1 MKETVIPSQIEIK
14 TIEGEAYSLNKDG
27 VPTKVA
33 VGQNIDRDSVL
44 FTPYNAKVV
53 VQINGKLVTIDKNCV
68 SCLDETKEND
78 PLKVQQV
85 DGAIKVD
92 PEQSTDNVD
101 VAAIQAAIL
110 SGEDPTEILE
120 ATAAGEGGGSAN
132 NGFVSIDYAYYSSIA
147 TTNFT
152 TSNAFSYDNQDEI
165 DNLSGN
171 DSSSQPETP
180 DVTRQT
186 PGFTVEDVDTEASG
200 QLIVSN
206 AGSSQVYTWTI
217 NGNTTSEFGTL
228 SINELTGA
236 WEYVLNNDALSVQSL
251 ANGQVITDVF
261 EITVT
266 SSNGLSS
273 VQEVSVIIVGTN
285 DEPIISG
292 ISTGNLTEGDVLD
305 ADSTVSE
312 TLIVT
317 DIDASDTHT
326 WTIVEGG
333 NATYGVLTLN
343 DGVWEYTLDNSR
355 DETQALSAGE
365 TVTETFTIQADD
377 GNGGIAQKEVVI
389 TITGTND
396 DPVVNGTSSGRVVE
410 DLIAS
415 AEGQLDAV
423 DPDAGDVIT
432 WAVSDGAGAFGS
444 LTIDGSGKWTYSLDN
459 GLVSTQALSSGE
471 TQTETFEIV
480 VDDGKGGT
488 VTHTISVDVTGTND
502 TPEIT
507 SSSVVSG
514 DVSEVSIDA
523 VGDLV
528 LEDVDTLDSHTW
540 TVEPNSN
547 ADLGTFNVDSTG
559 KWSFGLNS
567 AAAAFLALGEG
578 DSIDVIY
585 VVQVA
590 DNNGAIDT
598 QEVTITITGSNNGPI
613 IGGTSTGSVVED
625 TVEEAS
631 GSLSSADVDLG
642 DTATW
647 SVLAPDTGA
656 FGFISVDADGKW
668 TYKIDNT
675 LSATQSL
682 SQGQTETDTFTIIV
696 TDGSGA
702 QATQVVT
709 IDVTGTN
716 DLPEITDTSV
726 ISGAVEH
733 RATESAT
740 GDLVLEDVDTLD
752 THTWTVEANT
762 NDDLGTFTVGTD
774 GKWTF
779 NLNAASGSVI
789 ALGVG
794 ETLDIVYVVQVEDN
808 HGGIDTQEV
817 TITVTGSNDGPTIS
831 GTDTGSVVEDT
842 VAEATGQLD
851 ATDADVTDTHTWSVT
866 DGTGVFGS
874 LAVDATGK
882 WTYTLDN
889 TLVGT
894 QAISNG
900 EVKTE
905 TFEIVADDGNGGTVT
920 HTVTVEVTGTND
932 LPEITD
938 TSVIAGAVEHRATES
953 ATGDLVLEDVDTLDT
968 HTWTVEANTNDD
980 LGTFT
985 VGTDGKWTFN
995 LNAASAG
1002 VTALGVGETLDIVY
1016 VVQVEDNHG
1025 GIDSQ
1030 EVTITVTGS
1039 NDGPTISGTDTG
1051 SVVEDT
1057 VAEATGQLDATDA
1070 DATDT
1075 HTWSVTNGAG
1085 TYGEL
1090 TVDATGKWTYT
1101 LDNTLPGTQAI
1112 SNGEMKTETFEIV
1125 ADDGE
1130 GGTVTHTVTVEVT
1143 GTNDLPEITDTS
1155 VIAGA
1160 VEHRATES
1168 ATGDLVLED
1177 VDTLDTHTWTVEANT
1192 NDDLGTF
1199 TVGTDGK
1206 WTFNLNAASGSV
1218 IALGVGET
1226 LDIVYVVQVEDNHG
1240 GIDTQEVTI
1249 TVTGSN
1255 DGPTISGTDT
1265 GSVVEDTVAE
1275 ATGQLGVTDADV
1287 TDTHTWSVT
1296 NGAGTYGELTVDATG
1311 KWTYTLDNTLV
1322 GTQAISNGEVKTETF
1337 EIVADDG
1344 EGGTFTHTVTVE
1356 VTGTNDAPAVSGSSI
1371 ISGAVVEETTLS
1383 TSGDLFVDDV
1393 DTLDSHTWTLLS
1405 SNTDP
1410 YGSIIVS
1417 TNADGSGKWEY
1428 TLNNTAAQVQALAN
1442 GETHTVEYQ
1451 IQVDDGEGGLT
1462 TETISIEVT
1471 GTNDEPVV
1479 SGQSTGLVKE
1489 DTATQ
1494 SEAEGQL
1501 TVDDV
1506 DLIDVH
1512 AWSVGSNTGTYGSIT
1527 IDPATGKWV
1536 YTIDNALAAT
1546 QGLTEGQSVEDKFT
1560 VTVDDNQGGT
1570 DSIEIVITVVGTN
1583 GVPVIGGDVVGAVTE
1598 DTILTTTG
1606 TLTASDED
1614 TTSAFNWDIV
1624 GSDTGTYGKFTLDAS
1639 TGIWLYTLDN
1649 DAAQS
1654 LGAGD
1659 APIKEYYTV
1668 ELSDGAGGVI
1678 TETVEIT
1685 INGTNDDP
1693 ELSGQLL
1700 GSVKEDSIETTEGQ
1714 LIVDDVDLSDTH
1726 TWEVQPA
1733 TGSYG
1738 SITVDANGKWTYTIN
1753 NALDETQ
1760 QLAEG
1765 ESAEDRF
1772 IVTVDDGQ
1780 GGTDQK
1786 EIIISLEGTNDLPSV
1801 VDSNDTGTVKED
1813 EILTISDTLTVD
1825 DVDLSDVHNWFVIG
1839 ASESKLGSFSV
1850 DSVTGKWTYTL
1861 NGTESQVL
1869 AAGESVVERFVVV
1882 VGDGNS
1888 GFAQHTVE
1896 ITIEGTN
1903 DRPVITGRT
1912 TGTAVEDIIPTAT
1925 GALTAVDV
1933 DFNDTHTW
1941 VVDGGGAGKYGNMTV
1956 DADGN
1961 WLYTLDPLNSDT
1973 QSLAENQQ
1981 EFETFTVI
1989 VDDGHGGT
1997 NAIMIT
2003 VEVLGTNDIPDIGG
2017 VNTQTITEDD
2027 ALSVSGE
2034 LTDGDVDTTDT
2045 HEWTLLTDA
2054 QGVYGSLS
2062 LDENGKWTYT
2072 IDNALSTTQ
2081 GLLSGQVETEKY
2093 IIQVEDQYG
2102 AIDTVTV
2109 TVTVEGTN
2117 DVPELSGKLTGIIE
2131 EDSVITEIDGQLY
2144 PDDQDI
2150 GDTYTWSLDSNTGSY
2165 GTLSLDPNGK
2175 WTYTLSNNKDS
2186 VQSLSEGEKV
2196 QDTFTVTVTDGFGA
2210 STSKEITIDVIG
2222 DNDLP
2227 SIAGATTGSTIEGT
2241 TGKDIATGELTAVDI
2256 DHLDDHTWSTLTPN
2270 GIYGSLSI
2278 DPNTGMWTYQ
2288 LDNSRP
2294 ATIGISSGQVVQDK
2308 FIVEVDDGK
2317 GGTSQIEVVIDIAGT
2332 NSSPGI
2338 IGDTTGE
2345 IKEDAAINEISGD
2358 LLSGDLDSQD
2368 TLVWDIV
2375 GSTGQ
2380 YGQFTLGQDGH
2391 WTYVL
2396 NNNNNTVN
2404 GLKEGAEI
2412 VDTITV
2418 KVTDSFGQVSEK
2430 EIEITIEGTND
2441 APSLSGALSGTVIE
2455 DQTTTINGQLNS
2467 SDPDVG
2473 DIHAWNLDNGVGQY
2487 GSLTMDSSGR
2497 WTYILMNSLAAVQ
2510 ALGPNDTFTETFTVT
2525 VTDSMGESSTDDIV
2539 ITIQGTNDLPEITG
2553 GATGEYKE
2561 DQATDI
2567 VTGQLIATDVDAG
2580 DATSF
2585 EVRTYVGNYGT
2596 FYLEADGSWRYEID
2610 KNSTAIQSL
2619 NEGETISE
2627 TFAAVVH
2634 DSNGGFTTEQI
2645 DFTIVGTNDKPVVSG
2660 DSSATVI
2667 EDAYEFV
2674 PDGQFNGQFTK
2685 VTGNVIADDID
2696 LGDEVVS
2703 WQVENGSG
2711 TYGILTIDEN
2721 GQWTYLLD
2729 NFDPDTN
2736 ALNFDEIGID
2746 SFWVRATDKH
2756 GGVSEPFEVTIT
2768 VKGNTD
2774 PDGGGGGSYDEIIDI
2789 EAKEEGVDANGD
2801 PIGGDGSGTITAG
2814 DLGLPSGCTINSVS
2828 GASSVDGG
2836 LFGDLV
2842 VNPDGTWVY
2851 DVDDSQPYVDSLCE
2865 GESVTEKWTVT
2876 VTDSC
2881 GKTSTVLINVTI
2893 VGTNDIPMIITDSP
2907 LFGEQGEVIEDES
2920 LEVSGQLTVSDPD
2933 SCDTHTWYI
2942 VDASGNKRTD
2952 EDGDANNGSITI
2964 KGTYGWLTLDEATG
2978 QWTYVLDNADPAVQ
2992 ALTPEQI
2999 ERDFFRVVV
3008 EDNHGAKSTDSLITI
3023 KITGVADDVET
3034 VLIIEEIDFMEDTT
3048 PLEQTG
3054 KLNDVDGLTPDLTWN
3069 LVSGDGTYG
3078 TLVLDNDGNW
3088 TYVLDNDALEVQQL
3102 NQGEL
3107 VTDTF
3112 SVTVVDKFG
3121 KTVVDEHGN
3130 PVMMIFKVDVTGT
3143 NDAPDISGSLTGS
3156 ISNTDSDSQISGN
3169 LNDGDVDAGDFHA
3182 WSITDNG
3189 GTVDLGNTEAGTY
3202 GELVLNENTG
3212 RWTYKLNTSLDAVK
3226 FLGVGE
3232 TLSDTFEVTVTD
3244 LYGATS
3250 TETVTVTID
3259 GSNLPPEITQN
3270 DQIIMELKEDDK
3282 TSDSNALIATDPNGD
3297 TVTFDAKTLTG
3308 TYGTFTIDEN
3318 GVWTY
3323 TLDNDA
3329 AHIQGLKEGEVVS
3342 EVFTVFAVDVHGAT
3356 TAQEVTVNITGTN
3369 DIPQISGMDTGV
3381 VKETDGSTASGNFVT
3396 NVTDIGDSIT
3406 VSPGVQGSYG
3416 VVSVDEATG
3425 KWTYTVDGNDPT
3437 VNSLSKG
3444 ETLTDTVTIT
3454 ATDEFGASTDMTITI
3469 TINGEN
3475 DAPSLVVTVPPE
3487 LTEDSGV
3494 SGTDTIE
3501 VTGNWDDGDPDTADT
3516 HEWEV
3521 VNADALGT
3529 LTFEPNGDYKLVI
3542 DNSALEIQQLG
3553 VGETVELTY
3562 TVKVTDEHGL
3572 SSTQDITF
3580 TVNGTNDDPEVI
3592 NTSILSVDV
3601 AEDGVLTESGQLD
3614 ISDIDI
3620 SDTTFAFDVITS
3632 PTDAYGVVTVD
3643 EFGKWTYL
3651 LDNEKAQDIGDETIT
3666 ETFTIQIDDG
3676 NGGVITQE
3684 VTVNITGT
3692 DDDPIIDTNV
3702 TQVVTGNVA
3711 EDGVLIAEGQIA
3723 YIDPEGDTIEYNVV
3737 NGSTPSYGSF
3747 SVDPVTGQW
3756 TYTLNDT
3763 LAQELSASGA
3773 QETFTIEMTDQ
3784 TGGTIQQVITIDI
3797 AGVND
3802 DPTIDVTS
3810 VLIGNVEEDGTASAI
3825 GQLDVSDVDLS
3836 DTTFSYNVIS
3846 GPNTSTTPGDVEG
3859 LYGALTVDING
3870 QWTYELDNAKAQVL
3884 GDTIVTEAFTV
3895 EVSDG
3900 KGGTVTQD
3908 ITISVT
3914 GHDDQPI
3921 IDTSVTQVTDG
3932 TVVEGG
3938 TLIANGEIAYI
3949 DPEGDTIDYS
3959 VVSGTTSSYGTF
3971 TIDAATGQWNYE
3983 LDDGLAQDIGVSGAQ
3998 ETFTIEI
4005 KDQTGSIVQQVI
4017 TINITGEN
4025 DAPTINASS
4034 VLIGSVEE
4042 DGTAFAVG
4050 QLDVSD
4056 VDLEDTTFGY
4066 TVISGPNTSTTP
4078 GDVEGLYGALT
4089 VNATGEWTYE
4099 LDNDKAQVLGDT
4111 MATEVFTIEVSDGN
4125 GGTVSQEIT
4134 ISVTGHDD
4142 KPIIDASVTQVT
4154 EGTVEEGGTLT
4165 TSGVITYVD
4174 PEGDTV
4180 DYSVASGTAPSYGIF
4195 NIDAVTGQWTY
4206 ELNDTLAQDLG
4217 ALGAQETFTI
4227 DIKDQT
4233 GNTTQQVITINITGE
4248 NDAPE
4253 ISGVTTADVKEGHVE
4268 AVSGQLSATDAE
4280 NDNLSWQ
4287 LTSAANGTYG
4297 SLTINATT
4305 GLWTYILLENSTLA
4319 LAADATDTDSFTVE
4333 VSDGKGGVK
4342 SETVV
4347 VTVTGANIVQGVFGS
4362 DILTGTTNDELLF
4375 GNPLDLSDVGGAD
4388 TFTWTNASI
4397 GGDLAR
4403 DVIKDFDVDSDR
4415 IDLSDIANITTVWD
4429 TATLASQIQITEVD
4443 GSTEIYINEAGS
4455 TVQTIIIDGVT
4466 VDELAGEPTAG
4477 MTDAEKLNSLTNSGH
4492 LVVSDSYGNESDNTL
4507 YASGQNDILTGG
4519 AGDDMF
4525 YFAEENAGDTV
4536 TPSQSNISDFTLNE
4550 DTLDIAE
4557 LLSGT
4562 GVDTNDMMDLLNY
4575 INVDIDDVASS
4586 TTVTVTDNAGKQ
4598 TDITLSG
4605 IDSDALGIT
4614 GQGLSDDAI
4623 LTKLFDDFNAFKVD

>member
-1 MKETVIPSQIEIK
+1 MKETIIPSQVEIK
-14 TIEGEAYSLNKDG
+14 QIEGDAYTLNQAG
-27 VPTKVA
+27 VPTKVN
-33 VGQNIDRDSVL
+33 VGQNIGRDSVL
-44 FTPYNAKVV
+44 FTGYDAKVV
-53 VQINGKLVTIDKNCV
+53 VQINGKLVTVDKNCLG
-68 SCLDETKEND
+68 CLDETKADD
-78 PLKVQQV
+78 PLQVQPIDGKVTL
-85 DGAIKVD
+85 D
-92 PEQSTDNVD
+92 PTQSTDELD
-101 VAAIQAAIL
+101 IAAIQDAIL
-110 SGEDPTEILE
+110 AGEDPTEILE
-120 ATAAGEGGGSAN
+120 ASAAGEGGGSAN
-132 NGFVSIDYAYYSSIA
+132 SGFVVIDYAYYSSIA

-152 TSNAFSYDNQDEI
+152 TSNGFSYDNQDDI

-171 DSSSQPETP
+171 NPTNAPETP
-180 DVTRQT
+180 IIT
-186 PGFTVEDVDTEASG
+186 PNNSGLTKEDEIFESEG
-200 QLIVSN
+200 QLAVTNPQSN
-206 AGSSQVYTWTI
+206 LSYTWSI
-217 NGNTTSEFGTL
+217 NGSPTSEFGTL
-228 SINELTGA
+228 TLNPISGE
-236 WEYVLNNDALSVQSL
+236 WEYTLDNGALSVQSL
-251 ANGQVITDVF
+251 ANGQIITDVF
-261 EITVT
+261 EISVSAGGNLTSTQQVTVT
-266 SSNGLSS
+266 
-273 VQEVSVIIVGTN
+273 IVGTN
-285 DEPIISG
+285 DDPIISG
-292 ISTGNLTEGDVLD
+292 ISVGDLTEGDVD
-305 ADSTVSE
+305 DTDPTVSE
-312 TLIVT
+312 TLTVADVDT
-317 DIDASDTHT
+317 LDTHT

-333 NATYGVLTLN
+333 NATYGVLTIN
-343 DGVWEYTLDNSR
+343 NGVWEYTLDNSR
-355 DETQALSAGE
+355 DETQALG
-365 TVTETFTIQADD
+365 TGDVVTETFTIQVDD
-377 GNGGIAQKEVVI
+377 GNGGIAQQEVII
-389 TITGTND
+389 TINGTND
-396 DPVVNGTSSGRVVE
+396 EPVISGTNTGRVVE
-410 DLIAS
+410 DLIDS
-415 AEGQLDAV
+415 ADGQLTAIDV
-423 DPDAGDVIT
+423 DAGDS
-432 WAVSDGAGAFGS
+432 VSWSVTAPNLGVYGS
-444 LTIDGSGKWTYSLDN
+444 LVIDSTGKWTYSIDN
-459 GLVSTQALSSGE
+459 NLSATQALSQGE
-471 TQTETFEIV
+471 TQTETFEVIA
-480 VDDGKGGT
+480 DDGNGGQ
-488 VTHTISVDVTGTND
+488 VTHTITIDVTGTND
-502 TPEIT
+502 NPEIT
-507 SSSVVSG
+507 DTSVIAG
-514 DVSEVSIDA
+514 A
-523 VGDLV
+523 VEHRVTESATGELV
-528 LEDVDTLDSHTW
+528 FEDVDTLDSHTW
-540 TVEPNSN
+540 TVQPNSN
-547 ADLGTFNVDSTG
+547 SELGSFSVDTSG
-559 KWSFGLNS
+559 KWTFDLNS
-567 AAAAFLALGEG
+567 ASTTVIGLGVGETL
-578 DSIDVIY
+578 DIVYRVEI
-585 VVQVA
+585 A
-590 DNNGAIDT
+590 DNHGGTDIQD
-598 QEVTITITGSNNGPI
+598 VTITITGSNDGPVISGSDTGAVVEDILGTATGELIATDADANDSVSWSVTDGVGVFGSLSVDSAGKWTYTLNNTLDVTQAISKDEIKTETFEIVADDGNGGLITHTVTVEVTGTNDIPEITDSSVVTGDVAEVSVSAVGDLILEDIDGLDTHLWTVEPNDNAELGAFTVDSNGRWNFDLNTSAAAFLALGANETLDVIYVVQVDDQNGGLDTKEVTITVTGSNNGPV

-625 TVEEAS
+625 TVDTAS
-631 GSLSSADVDLG
+631 GVLVSADLDTT

-647 SVLAPDTGA
+647 SVEAPSSGSYGEIT
-656 FGFISVDADGKW
+656 VDANGKW
-668 TYKIDNT
+668 TYTIDNA
-675 LSATQSL
+675 LAATQSL
-682 SQGQTETDTFTIIV
+682 SQGQTVTETFTVVV

-726 ISGAVEH
+726 IAGAVEH

-740 GDLVLEDVDTLD
+740 GELVLEDVDTLD

-779 NLNAASGSVI
+779 NLNAASASVI

-831 GTDTGSVVEDT
+831 GTDTGSVVEDS
-842 VAEATGQLD
+842 VGEASGQLE
-851 ATDADVTDTHTWSVT
+851 AVDADVTDS
-866 DGTGVFGS
+866 
-874 LAVDATGK
+874 
-882 WTYTLDN
+882 
-889 TLVGT
+889 
-894 QAISNG
+894 
-900 EVKTE
+900 
-905 TFEIVADDGNGGTVT
+905 
-920 HTVTVEVTGTND
+920 
-932 LPEITD
+932 
-938 TSVIAGAVEHRATES
+938 
-953 ATGDLVLEDVDTLDT
+953 
-968 HTWTVEANTNDD
+968 
-980 LGTFT
+980 
-985 VGTDGKWTFN
+985 
-995 LNAASAG
+995 
-1002 VTALGVGETLDIVY
+1002 
-1016 VVQVEDNHG
+1016 
-1025 GIDSQ
+1025 
-1030 EVTITVTGS
+1030 
-1039 NDGPTISGTDTG
+1039 
-1051 SVVEDT
+1051 
-1057 VAEATGQLDATDA
+1057 
-1070 DATDT
+1070 

-1101 LDNTLPGTQAI
+1101 LDNTKTDTQAI
-1112 SNGEMKTETFEIV
+1112 SNGEVKTETFEIV

-1143 GTNDLPEITDTS
+1143 GTNDLPSVAGTS
-1155 VIAGA
+1155 TLSGGV
-1160 VEHRATES
+1160 TE
-1168 ATGDLVLED
+1168 
-1177 VDTLDTHTWTVEANT
+1177 
-1192 NDDLGTF
+1192 
-1199 TVGTDGK
+1199 
-1206 WTFNLNAASGSV
+1206 
-1218 IALGVGET
+1218 ET
-1226 LDIVYVVQVEDNHG
+1226 L
-1240 GIDTQEVTI
+1240 
-1249 TVTGSN
+1249 
-1255 DGPTISGTDT
+1255 
-1265 GSVVEDTVAE
+1265 
-1275 ATGQLGVTDADV
+1275 
-1287 TDTHTWSVT
+1287 
-1296 NGAGTYGELTVDATG
+1296 LTTA
-1311 KWTYTLDNTLV
+1311 
-1322 GTQAISNGEVKTETF
+1322 
-1337 EIVADDG
+1337 
-1344 EGGTFTHTVTVE
+1344 
-1356 VTGTNDAPAVSGSSI
+1356 
-1371 ISGAVVEETTLS
+1371 
-1383 TSGDLFVDDV
+1383 GDLFVDDV

-1405 SNTDP
+1405 SNSDP
-1410 YGSIIVS
+1410 YGSIVVS

-1428 TLNNTAAQVQALAN
+1428 TLNNTATQVQALAN

-1462 TETISIEVT
+1462 TETISIEIT
-1471 GTNDEPVV
+1471 GTNDEPLV

-1512 AWSVGSNTGTYGSIT
+1512 GWSVDTNSGTYGSIT
-1527 IDPATGKWV
+1527 IDPVTGKWV
-1536 YTIDNALAAT
+1536 YTINNALAAT
-1546 QGLTEGQSVEDKFT
+1546 QELTEGQSVEDKFI

-1570 DSIEIVITVVGTN
+1570 DTIEIVITVVGTN
-1583 GVPVIGGDVVGAVTE
+1583 GVPVIGGDIVGDVTE
-1598 DTILTTTG
+1598 DTKLTTTG
-1606 TLTASDED
+1606 TLTAADED
-1614 TTSAFNWDIV
+1614 ATSSFNWDIV
-1624 GSDTGTYGKFTLDAS
+1624 GSDTGTYGKFTLDAT
-1639 TGIWLYTLDN
+1639 TGAWIYTLDN

-1659 APIKEYYTV
+1659 DPIKEYYTV

-1726 TWEVQPA
+1726 TWEVLPA

-1753 NALDETQ
+1753 NTLDATQ

-1772 IVTVDDGQ
+1772 TVTVDDGQ

-1813 EILTISDTLTVD
+1813 EILTISDTLTVA
-1825 DVDLSDVHNWFVIG
+1825 DVDLSDEHNWFVIG
-1839 ASESKLGSFSV
+1839 ASESKLGSFSI
-1850 DSVTGKWTYTL
+1850 DGATGKWTYTL

-1869 AAGESVVERFVVV
+1869 AAGESVVESFVVV
-1882 VGDGNS
+1882 VGDGNN
-1888 GFAQHTVE
+1888 GYAQHTVE

-1903 DRPVITGRT
+1903 DRPVITGRN

-1933 DFNDTHTW
+1933 DFNDDHTW
-1941 VVDGGGAGKYGNMTV
+1941 VVVDGGAGKYGNMTV
-1956 DADGN
+1956 DTDGN
-1961 WLYTLDPLNSDT
+1961 WLYTLDPLNADT
-1973 QSLAENQQ
+1973 QALAENQQ
-1981 EFETFTVI
+1981 EFETFTI
-1989 VDDGHGGT
+1989 TVDDGHGGM
-1997 NAIMIT
+1997 NAIIIT
-2003 VEVLGTNDIPDIGG
+2003 VEVLGTNDIPIIGG
-2017 VNTQTITEDD
+2017 QKSRTITEDGNKD
-2027 ALSVSGE
+2027 SVSGE

-2045 HEWTLLTDA
+2045 HEWTLLTDT
-2054 QGVYGSLS
+2054 QGLYGSLS
-2062 LDENGKWTYT
+2062 LDANGKWTYT
-2072 IDNALSTTQ
+2072 IDNSLAATQ
-2081 GLLSGQVETEKY
+2081 GLLSGQTEKEKFV
-2093 IIQVEDQYG
+2093 IQVEDQYG

-2109 TVTVEGTN
+2109 TVKVKGTN
-2117 DVPELSGKLTGIIE
+2117 DVPELSGELTGVVE
-2131 EDSVITEIDGQLY
+2131 EDSAITEVDGQLF
-2144 PDDQDI
+2144 PDDKDI
-2150 GDTYTWSLDSNTGSY
+2150 GDSYTWSLDSSTGSY
-2165 GTLSLDPNGK
+2165 GTLTLGTDGK
-2175 WTYTLSNNKDS
+2175 WTYVLDNDKNS
-2186 VQSLSEGEKV
+2186 VQSLSEGERV

-2210 STSKEITIDVIG
+2210 STSKVITIDVVG
-2222 DNDLP
+2222 DNDKP

-2842 VNPDGTWVY
+2842 VNPDGTWIY

-2964 KGTYGWLTLDEATG
+2964 RGTYGWLTLDEATG

-3501 VTGNWDDGDPDTADT
+3501 VTGNWDDGDPDSADT
-3516 HEWEV
+3516 HSWTV
-3521 VNADALGT
+3521 LSGDSLGT
-3529 LTFEPNGDYKLVI
+3529 LTFEPNGDYKLVV

-3553 VGETVELTY
+3553 VGETLELTY
-3562 TVKVTDEHGL
+3562 TVKVTDEYGL
-3572 SSTQDITF
+3572 SSTQNITF
-3580 TVNGTNDDPEVI
+3580 IVNGTNDAPEVV

-3601 AEDGVLTESGQLD
+3601 EEDGVGTQTQSGQLD
-3614 ISDIDI
+3614 ITDIDLT
-3620 SDTTFAFDVITS
+3620 DTAFAFDVITS
-3632 PTDAYGVVTVD
+3632 PADAYGSVTVD
-3643 EFGKWTYL
+3643 ANGKWTYV
-3651 LDNEKAQDIGDETIT
+3651 LDNDKAQDIGDETIT
-3666 ETFTIQIDDG
+3666 ETYTIQIDDG
-3676 NGGVITQE
+3676 NGGVITQD
-3684 VTVNITGT
+3684 VTVNIIGN
-3692 DDDPIIDTNV
+3692 DDAPYIDLPNSELD
-3702 TQVVTGNVA
+3702 GNVA
-3711 EDGVLIAEGQIA
+3711 ENGTLQVQGTIA
-3723 YIDPEGDTIEYNVV
+3723 YIDPEGTAINYQ
-3737 NGSTPSYGSF
+3737 
-3747 SVDPVTGQW
+3747 VDPASVSTYGTFQIDPTTGLWQ
-3756 TYTLNDT
+3756 YDLDDAA
-3763 LAQELSASGA
+3763 AQSLGNELI
-3773 QETFTIEMTDQ
+3773 QETF
-3784 TGGTIQQVITIDI
+3784 VINISD
-3797 AGVND
+3797 
-3802 DPTIDVTS
+3802 
-3810 VLIGNVEEDGTASAI
+3810 AS
-3825 GQLDVSDVDLS
+3825 GQ
-3836 DTTFSYNVIS
+3836 
-3846 GPNTSTTPGDVEG
+3846 
-3859 LYGALTVDING
+3859 
-3870 QWTYELDNAKAQVL
+3870 
-3884 GDTIVTEAFTV
+3884 
-3895 EVSDG
+3895 
-3900 KGGTVTQD
+3900 
-3908 ITISVT
+3908 
-3914 GHDDQPI
+3914 
-3921 IDTSVTQVTDG
+3921 
-3932 TVVEGG
+3932 
-3938 TLIANGEIAYI
+3938 
-3949 DPEGDTIDYS
+3949 
-3959 VVSGTTSSYGTF
+3959 
-3971 TIDAATGQWNYE
+3971 
-3983 LDDGLAQDIGVSGAQ
+3983 
-3998 ETFTIEI
+3998 
-4005 KDQTGSIVQQVI
+4005 IVQQTV
-4017 TINITGEN
+4017 TVNIQGEN
-4025 DAPTINASS
+4025 DAPIITANITDTATEDTGLNADDKLELTGTFSDGDVDIIDTHVWSVTASDPLGVLTIDVNGNYKLVIDNDAAEIQELGDGQQRELKYTIVVEDNNGLTDTQEVTFIVNGTNDLPTIEPASVITGS
-4034 VLIGSVEE
+4034 VSEDAAVLIA
-4042 DGTAFAVG
+4042 TG
-4050 QLDVSD
+4050 QLVVDD
-4056 VDLEDTTFGY
+4056 VDLNNTGFSYTEINVPSDSYGTFS
-4066 TVISGPNTSTTP
+4066 VDIN
-4078 GDVEGLYGALT
+4078 GL
-4089 VNATGEWTYE
+4089 WTFT
-4099 LDNDKAQVLGDT
+4099 LDNVKAQELGDT
-4111 MATEVFTIEVSDGN
+4111 TVTETHTVQVTDSN
-4125 GGTVSQEIT
+4125 GGVISQVVT
-4134 ISVTGHDD
+4134 IS
-4142 KPIIDASVTQVT
+4142 
-4154 EGTVEEGGTLT
+4154 
-4165 TSGVITYVD
+4165 
-4174 PEGDTV
+4174 
-4180 DYSVASGTAPSYGIF
+4180 
-4195 NIDAVTGQWTY
+4195 
-4206 ELNDTLAQDLG
+4206 
-4217 ALGAQETFTI
+4217 
-4227 DIKDQT
+4227 
-4233 GNTTQQVITINITGE
+4233 ITGE

-4253 ISGVTTADVKEGHVE
+4253 ISGVTTANIKEGVVE
-4268 AVSGQLSATDAE
+4268 TATGQLTATDAE
-4280 NDNLSWQ
+4280 SDPLTWQ
-4287 LTSAANGTYG
+4287 LASTSPAAGTYG
-4297 SLTINATT
+4297 TLSINATT

-4319 LAADATDTDSFTVE
+4319 LAADTTDTDEFVVE

-4342 SETVV
+4342 LETVV
-4347 VTVTGANIVQGVFGS
+4347 ITVTGPNIVQGVAGS

-4375 GNPLDLSDVGGAD
+4375 GNPLDLSDVGTAD

-4397 GGDLAR
+4397 GGDLGR
-4403 DVIKDFDVDSDR
+4403 DVIKDFDLDSDK

-4429 TATLASQIQITEVD
+4429 SAVLASQIQITEVD
-4443 GSTEIYINEAGS
+4443 GSTEIYINEAGA
-4455 TVQTIIIDGVT
+4455 TVQTIIVDGIT
-4466 VDELAGEPTAG
+4466 LDELAGEPTAS
-4477 MTDAEKLNSLTNSGH
+4477 MTDEEKLNALTNSGH
-4492 LVVSDSYGNESDNTL
+4492 LVVSDTFGNESDNIL

-4519 AGDDMF
+4519 GGNDIF
-4525 YFAEENAGDTV
+4525 YFAEDIGGSPA
-4536 TPSQSNISDFTLNE
+4536 TPAQTSIADFAIDGVAANGE
-4550 DTLDIAE
+4550 ADILDLA
-4557 LLSGT
+4557 
-4562 GVDTNDMMDLLNY
+4562 DLLPDS
-4575 INVDIDDVASS
+4575 IQASS
-4586 TTVTVTDNAGKQ
+4586 TMEDMLQHIGVNIDDNNSQTVLSVTDELGNK
-4598 TDITLSG
+4598 TDITLEG
-4605 IDSDALGIT
+4605 VDSTTLGISDL
-4614 GQGLSDDAI
+4614 GSMSDQDILSTI
-4623 LTKLFDDFNAFKVD
+4623 YNDFNMFKVD